1 MLPFVQPRLT
11 VILVLDTALERVPAE
26 LRAETL
32 DMLTNTKS
40 SASQKR
46 NSLVVKGVSRNVC
59 DELKVLAETCM
70 QSVFRATSDRQLII
84 ELQTTRLMRL

>member
-1 MLPFVQPRLT
+1 MTAV
-11 VILVLDTALERVPAE
+11 LVLDAALERVPAE
-26 LRAETL
+26 LRVETV

-59 DELKVLAETCM
+59 DELKVLAETCA
-70 QSVFRATSDRQLII
+70 SSTFLLTTNRQLI
-84 ELQTTRLMRL
+84 LDL